1 MTTPVNRRDGH
12 RAAARL
18 GAVGVTQQYV
28 LATYRA
34 RRLGE
39 VLPPRLIC

>member
-1 MTTPVNRRDGH
+1 MTAPVNRRDGR

-18 GAVGVTQQYV
+18 GGVSVTQQYV

-39 VLPPRLIC
+39 VLPPRPIR